1 MCVGQPQIV
10 LLVSSRT
17 TLFLVL
23 VSVDAAPMYDISR
36 ITDGLGGF
44 DDDAR
49 REWVMRKTVQEWLE
63 SHQKGQGMGK
73 KRRGGGGVAGVQRA
87 VDAGQVKAKKGARK
101 KVKRKPR

>member
-1 MCVGQPQIV
+1 MSVGQPQFL
-10 LLVSSRT
+10 LLVSSRA

-23 VSVDAAPMYDISR
+23 VSVHAAPMYDVSR
-36 ITDGLGGF
+36 ITEGFGGF
-44 DDDAR
+44 DVDAR

-73 KRRGGGGVAGVQRA
+73 KRRGAGGTPNA
-87 VDAGQVKAKKGARK
+87 VDAGPVKAKKAARK